1 MDKKFWLKDIIFY
14 VGLCICSAIVGALL
28 VSVSMLICVVDAL
41 CRKLQG
47 KK

>member
-1 MDKKFWLKDIIFY
+1 MNKKFWLKEVIFY
-14 VGLCICSAIVGALL
+14 VVLCICSAVIGALL